1 MRTLLCATIMTTT
14 LALAAPAF
22 PQELNIGGLMGA
34 AGSKM
39 KTQDDV
45 DAEKQRNSEY
55 NDAMK
60 KLPDQGPAAK
70 RDPWGTMRASPQGDP
85 KSTQKTTQKS
95 NQKTTTHS
103 TAQ

>member
-1 MRTLLCATIMTTT
+1 MRTLLCATIVTTT
-14 LALAAPAF
+14 LALSAPAF
-22 PQELNIGGLMGA
+22 PQELNLGGLMGA

-60 KLPDQGPAAK
+60 KLPDQGTTTK
-70 RDPWGTMRASPQGDP
+70 RDPWGTMRSSPQGD
-85 KSTQKTTQKS
+85 QKTTQKS
-95 NQKTTTHS
+95 NQKTKS

>member
-1 MRTLLCATIMTTT
+1 MRTLLCATIVTTT
-14 LALAAPAF
+14 LALSAPAF
-22 PQELNIGGLMGA
+22 SQELNIGGLMGA

-60 KLPDQGPAAK
+60 KLPDQGANTK
-70 RDPWGTMRASPQGDP
+70 RDPWGTMRSGSQAGDQ

-95 NQKTTTHS
+95 NQKPKA